1 MTKIISILNHKGGV
15 GKTTT
20 SASLAAALSLKDFK
34 VLAIDLDPQANL
46 TQSLGHPT
54 ESPNTIYGALRGAY
68 QLPILNHKEN
78 FDIVLSTLD
87 LSAAEIELSSEPG
100 REFIL
105 RDLIEPVKNNYD
117 FILID
122 CPPSLGLLTLNALSA
137 STSVLIPV
145 QAQYLAIQGMAKLFN
160 IITKVQQ
167 RLNKLLQLEGIVITQ
182 FNKQIVLNRDI
193 FSTLQ
198 KNFPDK
204 VFSTVIRTNIAL
216 AEAPAGGKD
225 IFEYNPKSTGA
236 QDYLALCEELLK
248 K

>member
-20 SASLAAALSLKDFK
+20 AASLAAALSSKGFK

-46 TQSLGHPT
+46 TQSLGHST

-68 QLPILNHKEN
+68 QLPVITHKKN
-78 FDIVLSTLD
+78 FDVVLSTLD
-87 LSAAEIELSSEPG
+87 LSAAEIELSSEAG
-100 REFIL
+100 REYIL
-105 RDLIEPVKNNYD
+105 RELVEPVKDNYD
-117 FILID
+117 YILID
-122 CPPSLGLLTLNALSA
+122 CPPSLGLLTLNALSV

-160 IITKVQQ
+160 IIEKVQQ
-167 RLNKLLQLEGIVITQ
+167 RLNKLLKLEGIVITQ
-182 FNKQIVLNRDI
+182 YNKKIILNRDI
-193 FSTLQ
+193 FTTLQ

-216 AEAPAGGKD
+216 AEAPASGKD
-225 IFEYNPKSTGA
+225 IFEYNSKCTGA
-236 QDYLALCEELLK
+236 LDYLSLCEELLK
-248 K
+248 N

>member
-1 MTKIISILNHKGGV
+1 MVKIISILNHKGGV

-20 SASLAAALSLKDFK
+20 TASLAAALSLKDFK
-34 VLAIDLDPQANL
+34 VLVIDLDPQANL

-54 ESPNTIYGALRGAY
+54 ESADTIYGALRGAY
-68 QLPILNHKEN
+68 LLPVIQHKKN

-105 RDLIEPVKNNYD
+105 RDLLEPVKTNYD
-117 FILID
+117 YILID

-145 QAQYLAIQGMAKLFN
+145 QAQYLAIQGMTKLFN
-160 IITKVQQ
+160 VIAKVQQ
-167 RLNKLLQLEGIVITQ
+167 RLNKSLELEGIIITQ
-182 FNKQIVLNRDI
+182 YNKQIILNRDI

-198 KNFPDK
+198 ESFPNK
-204 VFSTVIRTNIAL
+204 VFCTPIRTNIAL
-216 AEAPAGGKD
+216 AEAPARGKD
-225 IFEYNPKSTGA
+225 IFEYNPKCTGA
-236 QDYLALCEELLK
+236 QDYLSLCEELLNN
-248 K
+248 